1 MEKHFLASANSCNGF
16 INLFKNIN
24 PDKNSFTYILK
35 GGPGTGKS
43 SVMKMLANTYK
54 NKGYDIEYFYC
65 SSDPESLDGVKICKK
80 NIAIVDGTAPHITE
94 ATIPGVKEKII
105 NVGEFIKPQIK
116 KHKNTIEKL
125 LIKKKQNFEKAY
137 ETLRATSHLINIEN
151 ITNFKVNNLNLK
163 EKFSLIPQKHCG
175 SERKLFCSFITK
187 NGIENFYYKN
197 KFKNIEVLPFNFFE
211 NALLLENLS
220 KMLKENNFNFISFM
234 SPLNPTLREAIYIE
248 ETKTIVYAFNINEN
262 LLESFKNKTIIQK
275 LLKQAGSYIERAKY
289 YHKKIEV
296 YYVKNMDFDGLKKYI
311 NNIENRL

>member
-1 MEKHFLASANSCNGF
+1 MKKISLVAPCLFGIEKIAADEFRQMGFEDIITENGRVL
-16 INLFKNIN
+16 I
-24 PDKNSFTYILK
+24 K
-35 GGPGTGKS
+35 GEPN
-43 SVMKMLANTYK
+43 MLARAN
-54 NKGYDIEYFYC
+54 IC
-65 SSDPESLDGVKICKK
+65 SRFAERIL
-80 NIAIVDGTAPHITE
+80 
-94 ATIPGVKEKII
+94 I

-137 ETLRATSHLINIEN
+137 ETLRAISHLINIEN

-248 ETKTIVYAFNINEN
+248 ETKTIIYAFNINEN

-296 YYVKNMDFDGLKKYI
+296 YYVKNMDFNGLKKHI
-311 NNIENRL
+311 NNIEKKLKIKKNK